1 MTSLLAWHGCR
12 ADGTT
17 RYLKVKEVVGVK
29 TFLVG
34 NVVLCVNA
42 LHGSIRAV
50 DMLRFSEGL
59 WIKRTLHEGK
69 ILLAADKIGS
79 SERTVIGEADATQ
92 VVVDWAFWCAD
103 RAVRI
108 HAVTALRRAGM
119 EAEAEKLVGLEAIT
133 DQKSALAAAHTAA
146 HALYAVDNAGNTNIT
161 AHAAIY
167 AASNAAS
174 RAAAVADAASTAD
187 NTACAAADAVDNAAS
202 TAFNTACAAYA
213 ADAAANGTEM
223 SLLNAEL
230 ERRLLA
236 LMGLTEMEVTQ

>member
-17 RYLKVKEVVGVK
+17 KHLKVKEIVGVK
-29 TFLVG
+29 TLLAGDVE
-34 NVVLCVNA
+34 LCKNA
-42 LHGSIRAV
+42 LHGSLRAV

-79 SERTVIGEADATQ
+79 SERTVVAEADATQ